1 MANFVQLASGTWRAQ
16 LYVNGIRTSKTFRT
30 KREARV
36 WAEIETRALKDKIQA
51 KRILISKVGEDSDIL
66 SHQIPVPLGAGI
78 YILFDNGEPVY
89 VGQSRSVISR
99 IAEHARRGR
108 QFTHY
113 HMIPCHPEELD
124 RYEQHYINLLLPS
137 GNKTVISTRQSPPLA
152 ELHSLPA

>member
-1 MANFVQLASGTWRAQ
+1 MAAIVQTASGTWRAQ

-36 WAEIETRALKDKIQA
+36 WAEIETKNVKSKIQA
-51 KRILISKVGEDSDIL
+51 NKILITKIGEESSIL
-66 SHQIPVPLGAGI
+66 SNQVPVPSGSGI

-99 IAEHARRGR
+99 IAEHVRRGR
-108 QFTHY
+108 HFTHY

-124 RYEQHYINLLLPS
+124 RYEQHYIRLLLPS
-137 GNKTVISTRQSPPLA
+137 GNKTVICTRQQQPLT
-152 ELHSLPA
+152 EQHSLQA